1 LSTLSISE
9 FKKSVWS
16 WIPTLYY
23 IQGIPYVLIV
33 TVSVIMYKDLGI
45 SNSEIAF
52 YTSLLSLPWGFKPA
66 WSPFIDIYKTKR
78 WWTYTMQALIAIA
91 FAGAALTLGT
101 PYFFEA
107 SLFFLFVAAFCSSTH
122 DIAAD
127 GFYMLALSDDKQ
139 SFFVGIR
146 STFFRLAMIS
156 GEGLFVVIAGV
167 IATKSGSSTFSWIS
181 ILGIVAVLMFVMS
194 FYHRFMLPTPDGD
207 FAVKNE
213 GESPFNAIAKTF
225 VDFFKKDQI
234 VLAVLF
240 VLLYR
245 LGEGQLVKLAAPF
258 LLDSRDLGGLG
269 LSVTDVGIINGTFG
283 LIALTIGGIFGGVVI
298 SRHGLKAWLWPM
310 IIIMNLPNAAYWYL
324 ASTQPESYLLI
335 SSLVSIEKFGY
346 GFGFAA
352 FLMYLIYIARGN
364 YKTAHYAF
372 GTALMAIGMSIS
384 GAVSGYIQE
393 YVGYEQFFIWVL
405 ISSIPIFILTPFI
418 KIDPEFGKKKD
429 EEVDEE

>member
-1 LSTLSISE
+1 LATQTLE
-9 FKKSVWS
+9 NFKKNAWS

-23 IQGIPYVLIV
+23 TQGIPYVIIV

-45 SNSEIAF
+45 SNTEIAF

-78 WWTYTMQALIAIA
+78 WWTYVMQSVIAIS

-107 SLFFLFVAAFCSSTH
+107 SLAFLFVAAFCSSTH

-156 GEGLFVVIAGV
+156 GEGLFVVLAGV
-167 IATKSGSSTFSWIS
+167 IATRSGSTSFSWIS
-181 ILGIVAVLMFVMS
+181 ILGIVAILMFLMS
-194 FYHRFMLPTPDGD
+194 FYHKFILPTPAEDV
-207 FAVKNE
+207 AVKNE
-213 GESPFNAIAKTF
+213 DESPLKAVWNTF
-225 VDFFKKDQI
+225 VGFFKKDQI
-234 VLAVLF
+234 VLAILF

-258 LLDSRDLGGLG
+258 LLDARDVGGLA
-269 LSVTDVGIINGTFG
+269 LTVTDVGIINGTFG
-283 LIALTIGGIFGGVVI
+283 LITLTLGGILGGIVI
-298 SRHGLKAWLWPM
+298 SRHGLKTWLWPM
-310 IIIMNLPNAAYWYL
+310 IVIMNLPNVAYWYL
-324 ASTQPESYLLI
+324 AATQPESYWLI
-335 SSLVSIEKFGY
+335 ASLVSIEKFGY
-346 GFGFAA
+346 GFGFTA
-352 FLMYLIYIARGN
+352 FLMYLIYIARGSH
-364 YKTAHYAF
+364 KTAHYAF
-372 GTALMAIGMSIS
+372 GTALMAIGMSLS

-393 YVGYEQFFIWVL
+393 MVGYEQFFIWVL
-405 ISSIPIFILTPFI
+405 LSSIPIFIITPFV
-418 KIDPEFGKKKD
+418 KIDPEFGKKK
-429 EEVDEE
+429 EE

>member
-1 LSTLSISE
+1 MAFLTE
-9 FKKSVWS
+9 FKKNPWS
-16 WIPTLYY
+16 WIPSLYY
-23 IQGIPYVLIV
+23 TQGIPYVLIV
-33 TVSVIMYKDLGI
+33 TVSVIMYKDLGV

-52 YTSLLSLPWGFKPA
+52 YTSLLSLPWAFKPA

-78 WWTYTMQALIAIA
+78 WWTYFMQSVIAVA

-156 GEGLFVVIAGV
+156 GEGLFVVLAGV
-167 IATKSGSSTFSWIS
+167 IATKTGSSSFSWIS
-181 ILGIVAVLMFVMS
+181 ILAIVAVLMFLMS
-194 FYHRFMLPTPDGD
+194 FYHKFILPKPAED

-213 GESPFNAIAKTF
+213 GESPFKAVLHTF
-225 VDFFKKDQI
+225 VDFFKKEQI
-234 VLAVLF
+234 ILAILF

-258 LLDSRDLGGLG
+258 LLDAREAGGLG

-283 LIALTIGGIFGGVVI
+283 LIALTIGGILGGIVI
-298 SRHGLKAWLWPM
+298 SRHGLKVWLWPM
-310 IIIMNLPNAAYWYL
+310 ILIMNLPNAAYWYL

-335 SSLVSIEKFGY
+335 SSLVAIEKFGY

-352 FLMYLIYIARGN
+352 FLMYLIYIARGS

-372 GTALMAIGMSIS
+372 GTALMALGMSLS
-384 GAVSGYIQE
+384 GAVSGFIQE
-393 YVGYEQFFIWVL
+393 AVGYEQFFIWVL
-405 ISSIPIFILTPFI
+405 ISSIPIFIITPFV
-418 KIDPEFGKKKD
+418 KIEADFGKKKP
-429 EEVDEE
+429 EEKK

>member
-1 LSTLSISE
+1 MSTFSISD

-78 WWTYTMQALIAIA
+78 WWTYTMQAVIAVS

-146 STFFRLAMIS
+146 STF
-156 GEGLFVVIAGV
+156 
-167 IATKSGSSTFSWIS
+167 ST
-181 ILGIVAVLMFVMS
+181 
-194 FYHRFMLPTPDGD
+194 
-207 FAVKNE
+207 
-213 GESPFNAIAKTF
+213 
-225 VDFFKKDQI
+225 
-234 VLAVLF
+234 
-240 VLLYR
+240 
-245 LGEGQLVKLAAPF
+245 
-258 LLDSRDLGGLG
+258 
-269 LSVTDVGIINGTFG
+269 
-283 LIALTIGGIFGGVVI
+283 
-298 SRHGLKAWLWPM
+298 
-310 IIIMNLPNAAYWYL
+310 
-324 ASTQPESYLLI
+324 SY
-335 SSLVSIEKFGY
+335 
-346 GFGFAA
+346 
-352 FLMYLIYIARGN
+352 
-364 YKTAHYAF
+364 
-372 GTALMAIGMSIS
+372 
-384 GAVSGYIQE
+384 
-393 YVGYEQFFIWVL
+393 
-405 ISSIPIFILTPFI
+405 
-418 KIDPEFGKKKD
+418 D
-429 EEVDEE
+429 

>member
-1 LSTLSISE
+1 
-9 FKKSVWS
+9 
-16 WIPTLYY
+16 
-23 IQGIPYVLIV
+23 
-33 TVSVIMYKDLGI
+33 MYKDLGV

-52 YTSLLSLPWGFKPA
+52 YTSLLSLPWAFKPA

-78 WWTYTMQALIAIA
+78 WWTYFMQGIIAIS
-91 FAGAALTLGT
+91 FAGAAITLGT

-107 SLFFLFVAAFCSSTH
+107 SLLFLFIAAFSSSTH

-127 GFYMLALSDDKQ
+127 GFYMLALSDDNQ

-156 GEGLFVVIAGV
+156 GEGLFVVLAGV
-167 IATKSGSSTFSWIS
+167 IATKTGSSTFSWIS
-181 ILGIVAVLMFVMS
+181 ILGIVAVLMFLMS
-194 FYHRFMLPTPDGD
+194 FYHKVMLPQPAGD
-207 FAVKNE
+207 YPVKNE
-213 GESPFNAIAKTF
+213 GESPFAAVLKTF

-234 VLAVLF
+234 ILAILF

-258 LLDSRDLGGLG
+258 LLDARDAGGLG
-269 LSVTDVGIINGTFG
+269 LTVTDVGIINGTFG
-283 LIALTIGGIFGGVVI
+283 LIALTIGGIFGGIVI

-335 SSLVSIEKFGY
+335 SSLVAIEKFGY

-372 GTALMAIGMSIS
+372 GTALMALGMSLS
-384 GAVSGYIQE
+384 GAVSGFIQE
-393 YVGYEQFFIWVL
+393 SVGYEQFFVWVL
-405 ISSIPIFILTPFI
+405 ISSIPIFIITPFV
-418 KIDPEFGKKKD
+418 KIDPEFGKKAKEKKD
-429 EEVDEE
+429 IDNNL

>member
-1 LSTLSISE
+1 MQAVISIS
-9 FKKSVWS
+9 
-16 WIPTLYY
+16 
-23 IQGIPYVLIV
+23 
-33 TVSVIMYKDLGI
+33 
-45 SNSEIAF
+45 
-52 YTSLLSLPWGFKPA
+52 
-66 WSPFIDIYKTKR
+66 
-78 WWTYTMQALIAIA
+78 

-107 SLFFLFVAAFCSSTH
+107 SLFFLFIAAFSSSTH

-156 GEGLFVVIAGV
+156 GEGLFVVLAGV

-181 ILGIVAVLMFVMS
+181 ILGIVAVLMFLMS
-194 FYHRFMLPTPDGD
+194 FYHRFMLPAPDSD
-207 FAVKNE
+207 YAVKTE
-213 GESPFNAIAKTF
+213 GESPFQAIAKTF
-225 VDFFKKDQI
+225 VDFFKKEQI
-234 VLAVLF
+234 ILAILF

-258 LLDSRDLGGLG
+258 LLDARDAGGLG
-269 LSVTDVGIINGTFG
+269 LTVTDVGIINGTFG
-283 LIALTIGGIFGGVVI
+283 LIALTIGGILGGVVI

-310 IIIMNLPNAAYWYL
+310 IIIMNLPNAAYWYM
-324 ASTQPESYLLI
+324 ASTQPESYWLI

-372 GTALMAIGMSIS
+372 GTALMALGMSLS
-384 GAVSGYIQE
+384 GAVSGFIQE
-393 YVGYEQFFIWVL
+393 MVGYEQFFIWVL
-405 ISSIPIFILTPFI
+405 ISSIPIFVLTPFV
-418 KIDPEFGKKKD
+418 KIDPDFGKKKD
-429 EEVDEE
+429 EE

>member
-1 LSTLSISE
+1 MTFLAE
-9 FKKSVWS
+9 FKKNPWS
-16 WIPTLYY
+16 WIPSLYY
-23 IQGIPYVLIV
+23 TQGIPYVIIV

-78 WWTYTMQALIAIA
+78 WWTYLMQSLIAVS
-91 FAGAALTLGT
+91 FAGAAISLGT
-101 PYFFEA
+101 PFFFQA
-107 SLFFLFVAAFCSSTH
+107 SLFFLFIAAFCSSTH

-156 GEGLFVVIAGV
+156 GEGLFVVLAGI
-167 IATKSGSSTFSWIS
+167 IATKSGSSTFSWMS
-181 ILGIVAVLMFVMS
+181 ILGIVAVLMFLMS
-194 FYHRFMLPTPDGD
+194 FYHRFILPEPADD
-207 FAVKNE
+207 YPVKNE
-213 GESPFNAIAKTF
+213 GESPFAAVLKTF
-225 VDFFKKDQI
+225 VAFFKKEQI
-234 VLAVLF
+234 VLGILF

-258 LLDSRDLGGLG
+258 LLDSRDIGGLG

-283 LIALTIGGIFGGVVI
+283 LIALTIGGIFGGIVI

-310 IIIMNLPNAAYWYL
+310 ILIMNLPNAAYWYL
-324 ASTQPESYLLI
+324 AHSQPESYVLI
-335 SSLVSIEKFGY
+335 SSLVAIEKFGY

-352 FLMYLIYIARGN
+352 FLMFLIYLARGS

-372 GTALMAIGMSIS
+372 GTALMAIGMTIS
-384 GAVSGYIQE
+384 GAVSGFIQE
-393 YVGYEQFFIWVL
+393 SVGYEQFFIWVL
-405 ISSIPIFILTPFI
+405 ISSIPIFVITPFV
-418 KIDPEFGKKKD
+418 KIDPDFGKKKPD
-429 EEVDEE
+429 EKEA

>member
-1 LSTLSISE
+1 MASLTA
-9 FKKSVWS
+9 FKKNPWS

-23 IQGIPYVLIV
+23 TQGIPYVIIV
-33 TVSVIMYKDLGI
+33 TVSVIMYKDLGV

-52 YTSLLSLPWGFKPA
+52 FTSLLSLPWAFKPA
-66 WSPFIDIYKTKR
+66 WSPFIDIYKTKK
-78 WWTYTMQALIAIA
+78 WWTYFMQGVISIT

-107 SLFFLFVAAFCSSTH
+107 SLLFLFVAAFSSSTH

-156 GEGLFVVIAGV
+156 GEGLFVVLAGI
-167 IATKSGSSTFSWIS
+167 IATRTGSSTFSWIS
-181 ILGIVAVLMFVMS
+181 ILGIVAILMFLMS
-194 FYHRFMLPTPDGD
+194 FYHKFILPEPAEDH
-207 FAVKNE
+207 AVKNE
-213 GESPFNAIAKTF
+213 GESPFNAVWKTF
-225 VDFFKKDQI
+225 VEFFKKDQI
-234 VLAVLF
+234 ILAILF

-258 LLDSRDLGGLG
+258 LLDARDAGGLG
-269 LSVTDVGIINGTFG
+269 LSVTDVGLINGTFG
-283 LIALTIGGIFGGVVI
+283 LLALTVGGILGGFVI

-324 ASTQPESYLLI
+324 ANTQPESYMLI
-335 SSLVSIEKFGY
+335 SSLVAIEKFGY

-352 FLMYLIYIARGN
+352 FLMFLIYIARGS

-372 GTALMAIGMSIS
+372 GTALMALGMSLS
-384 GAVSGYIQE
+384 GAVSGFIQE
-393 YVGYEQFFIWVL
+393 SVGYEQFFIWVL
-405 ISSIPIFILTPFI
+405 ISSIPIFLITPFV
-418 KIDPEFGKKKD
+418 KIDPDFGKKKAD
-429 EEVDEE
+429 EKAA

>member
-1 LSTLSISE
+1 MTFLAE
-9 FKKSVWS
+9 FKKNPWS
-16 WIPTLYY
+16 WIPSLYY
-23 IQGIPYVLIV
+23 TQGIPYVIIV
-33 TVSVIMYKDLGI
+33 TVSVIMYKDLGV

-52 YTSLLSLPWGFKPA
+52 YTSLLSLPWAFKPA

-78 WWTYTMQALIAIA
+78 WWTYFMQSIIAIS
-91 FAGAALTLGT
+91 FAGAAITLGT
-101 PYFFEA
+101 NYFFEA
-107 SLFFLFVAAFCSSTH
+107 SLIFLFIAAFSSSTH

-156 GEGLFVVIAGV
+156 GEGLFVVLAGV
-167 IATKSGSSTFSWIS
+167 IATRSGSSTFSWIS
-181 ILGIVAVLMFVMS
+181 ILGIVAILMLIMS
-194 FYHRFMLPTPDGD
+194 FYHRFILPLPADD
-207 FAVKNE
+207 YPVKNE
-213 GESPFNAIAKTF
+213 GESPFKAVWKTF

-234 VLAVLF
+234 VLAILF

-258 LLDSRDLGGLG
+258 LLDTRDLGGLG
-269 LSVTDVGIINGTFG
+269 LSVTDVGVINGTIG
-283 LIALTIGGIFGGVVI
+283 LIALTIGGILGGIVI

-324 ASTQPESYLLI
+324 AYAQPESYILI
-335 SSLVSIEKFGY
+335 SALVGIEKFGY

-352 FLMYLIYIARGN
+352 FLMFLIYIARGN

-372 GTALMAIGMSIS
+372 GTALMALGMSIS
-384 GAVSGYIQE
+384 GAVSGFIQE
-393 YVGYEQFFIWVL
+393 SVGYEQFFIWVL
-405 ISSIPIFILTPFI
+405 ISSIPVFIITPFV
-418 KIDPEFGKKKD
+418 KIDPEFGKKAKENKD
-429 EEVDEE
+429 VQDI